1 MDLQIL
7 PWRRVVD
14 RADAL
19 PLALDIAGMPR
30 RVSGDTGI
38 GRGLMAALD
47 LLEARPSCA
56 ARRIVNV
63 SGDGRESYGPQQ
75 GPWVS
80 LAVARDRAIRMGVT
94 VNGLAITIEAPD
106 PAKWYRDWV
115 ITGPGGVRRDGGIV
129 RGVRRGDHP
138 QAGAGTL
145 PVCRGGNGD
154 STECRSITTAV
165 RSGLQPNGLPSFPAV
180 EGTATC
186 RTPEVS
192 PGRSVRLGVGLRTR
206 T

>member
-1 MDLQIL
+1 VRKWLLNLWGDATMDLQIL

-19 PLALDIAGMPR
+19 PLALDIAGTPR

-63 SGDGRESYGPQQ
+63 SGGGRESYGPRQR
-75 GPWVS
+75 PRVS

-94 VNGLAITIEAPD
+94 VNGLAITVEAPD
-106 PAKWYRDWV
+106 LAEWYRDWV
-115 ITGPGGVRRDGGIV
+115 ITGPGGFVMTVGWFEAFGEAIIRKLERELSLPIAASETARD
-129 RGVRRGDHP
+129 
-138 QAGAGTL
+138 
-145 PVCRGGNGD
+145 
-154 STECRSITTAV
+154 AV
-165 RSGLQPNGLPSFPAV
+165 R
-180 EGTATC
+180 
-186 RTPEVS
+186 
-192 PGRSVRLGVGLRTR
+192 
-206 T
+206 

>member
-19 PLALDIAGMPR
+19 PLALDIAGMSR

-63 SGDGRESYGPQQ
+63 SGDGRESYGPRQR
-75 GPWVS
+75 PWVS

-115 ITGPGGVRRDGGIV
+115 ITGPGAFVMTAGSFETFGEAIIRKLERELSLSVVAATETARD
-129 RGVRRGDHP
+129 
-138 QAGAGTL
+138 
-145 PVCRGGNGD
+145 
-154 STECRSITTAV
+154 AV
-165 RSGLQPNGLPSFPAV
+165 R
-180 EGTATC
+180 
-186 RTPEVS
+186 
-192 PGRSVRLGVGLRTR
+192 
-206 T
+206 